1 MSSKKLTPNQK
12 GFKKAVNKLNAN
24 LDELRADF
32 NIDVNVDIHKPMRV
46 TGKAIEEV
54 EALANDVND
63 VTKALKKSKS
73 ADKLTSKEQSKVV
86 GDYLAGGRTQK
97 PSSTDS
103 KKGLTYRDIKR
114 LNKLAKREE
123 NLAKAREAK
132 ARYAEIKNV
141 TTAVPDQA
149 EVYYDNFVS
158 MYEQDYADPRLR
170 GTPHFLSTFK
180 ALAIGGG
187 KKAMGE
193 ALIEAERAGIVAGF
207 EERYD
212 SGRAEVYVG
221 RVIGFLDTSQVGE
234 KMAEV
239 KKEAIVDEAYS
250 NEEFDIT
257 SIPGY
262 EDFEIVDNENNPFD

>member
-12 GFKKAVNKLNAN
+12 GFKNAVNKLNAN
-24 LDELRADF
+24 LDELRTDL
-32 NIDVNVDIHKPMRV
+32 NIDVKVDIHKPMRV

-54 EALANDVND
+54 EALANDVSD
-63 VTKALKKSKS
+63 VTKALKKSKT

-103 KKGLTYRDIKR
+103 KKAISYRDIKR
-114 LNKLAKREE
+114 MIKQAKRKE
-123 NLAKAREAK
+123 NLAKARKAK
-132 ARYAEIKNV
+132 ARYAELRSV

-149 EVYYDNFVS
+149 EVYYNNFVS
-158 MYEQDYADPRLR
+158 MYEQDYADPRLQ
-170 GTPHFLSTFK
+170 GTPHFLSAFE
-180 ALAIGGG
+180 ALAGGVG

-193 ALIEAERAGIVAGF
+193 ALIEAERAGIVPGF

-212 SGRAEVYVG
+212 GARAEVYAG
-221 RVIGFLDTSQVGE
+221 RVIGFLDTSDVT
-234 KMAEV
+234 
-239 KKEAIVDEAYS
+239 KEAIADEAYS
-250 NEEFDIT
+250 NEEIDIT

>member
-1 MSSKKLTPNQK
+1 MSSKNLTPNQK
-12 GFKKAVNKLNAN
+12 GFKNAVTKLNAN
-24 LDELRADF
+24 LDELRTDL
-32 NIDVNVDIHKPMRV
+32 NIDVKVDIHKPMRV

-63 VTKALKKSKS
+63 VTKALKRSKT

-86 GDYLAGGRTQK
+86 SDYLTGGRTQK

-103 KKGLTYRDIKR
+103 KKAISYRDIKR
-114 LNKLAKREE
+114 MIKQSKRKE
-123 NLAKAREAK
+123 NLSKAREAK
-132 ARYAEIKNV
+132 ARYAELRSV

-158 MYEQDYADPRLR
+158 MYEQDYADPKLQ
-170 GTPHFLSTFK
+170 GTPHFLSAFEGMAGSK
-180 ALAIGGG
+180 G

-193 ALIEAERAGIVAGF
+193 ALIEAERAGIVPGF

-212 SGRAEVYVG
+212 SVRAEVYAG
-221 RVIGFLDTSQVGE
+221 RVIGFLDTST
-234 KMAEV
+234 
-239 KKEAIVDEAYS
+239 EAIADEAYS

-262 EDFEIVDNENNPFD
+262 EDFEIVDNENNPFE